1 MKPKIGIIGTGKT
14 VGIAHYHALGL
25 LADGRAEIAAV
36 YDLDPAGAARFL
48 SEHGLDGA
56 QVCASYSELLDRVD
70 AVDICTPNHTHID
83 YLLGAIQAGK
93 AVFVEKPL
101 ALSAADSRRAVQA
114 LDGKNLFNMVGFVMR
129 YALVIQA
136 LRTLV
141 QNELGR
147 VYTFQA
153 SYGGRR
159 LADPT
164 IPLEWRMIEKY
175 SGSGALGDFG
185 SHLVDL
191 AAYTA
196 GMRFTAVSALA
207 STVIP
212 ERPANAQG
220 FTRVENDDQAAF
232 IARTAADGLAAFTVS
247 RVGMD
252 DIRLLVVGE
261 GGLARVNMAVPET
274 IQFLPAQKGVY
285 GPDLKEI
292 PVAVQKPFEGWFA
305 GQMQA
310 FAAGLCGDAV
320 EIADIR
326 QGHYVETVL
335 EAARKASAQ
344 PAVPVEAD

>member
-1 MKPKIGIIGTGKT
+1 MKPRIGIVGTGQT
-14 VGIAHYHALGL
+14 VGIAHFHVLGL

-36 YDLDPAGAARFL
+36 YDLDRAGAARFL
-48 SEHGLDGA
+48 TAHGLDQA
-56 QVCASYSELLDRVD
+56 RVCENYSQLLDSVD
-70 AVDICTPNHTHID
+70 AVDICTPNHAHID
-83 YLLGAIQAGK
+83 YVLGAIQADK

-101 ALSAADSRRAVQA
+101 ALSASDSRRAVQA
-114 LDGKNLFNMVGFVMR
+114 LRGKDLFNMVGFVMR
-129 YALVIQA
+129 YAFVMQE
-136 LRTLV
+136 LRKLV

-159 LADPT
+159 LADPS
-164 IPLEWRMIEKY
+164 IPIEWRMIQKY

-196 GMRFTAVSALA
+196 GMRFTAVSAMA

-212 ERPANAQG
+212 VRPADPRGN
-220 FTRVENDDQAAF
+220 TRVENDDQAAF
-232 IARTAADGLAAFTVS
+232 VARTDAEGLAAFSVS

-261 GGLARVNMAVPET
+261 GGLARVNVAAPES

-285 GPDLKEI
+285 NQEVKEI
-292 PVAVQKPFEGWFA
+292 PVAAQKPFEDWFA
-305 GQMQA
+305 GQMRA
-310 FAAGLCGDAV
+310 FVDGLSGEPTEA
-320 EIADIR
+320 ADIP

-335 EAARKASAQ
+335 EAAQKASAQ
-344 PAVPVEAD
+344 AAVPVETD